1 MHILDLFE
9 GAGSP
14 SSPAPAASFDD
25 IARGLLEL
33 PPEIF
38 DSGHFIEDDEQ
49 PLSDSSFDADFDI
62 EGTASDDLEDFSELL
77 ALEPENFPGSF
88 YENELKLSDSLFE
101 DLQNFSPE
109 VLPTGHYEDVP
120 GTPNQELLGLGNMSK
135 VRLSPP
141 DISAGLGKRE
151 ESKDIAALEKYIA
164 SAETWLN
171 DHDTLCLYSAPYW
184 RKLESEASA
193 VRAIRTILSPHA
205 DISDS
210 LTVYDYTKIYRGLK
224 SNPKVPVLG
233 DWAPNPHMI
242 NCRDGTLNLLTGE
255 VHPPCPEDYF
265 FYAFDLS
272 CSQVLNPP
280 MCGDYFET
288 FVHQISG
295 GNPDVRRQLLE
306 MLAIAMTGI
315 QLKYFYV
322 MLGPSNSG
330 KSQWGRFVQELLG
343 HENVQSV
350 QSVADFG
357 SRFTTADLYKK
368 LLASCLDLP
377 NSVLPEG
384 AIGVLKTFC
393 GCDSVKGEPKNKK
406 SFTYYQKPLVML
418 AGNHPMK
425 VPHTESN
432 DALLNRMIV
441 VPFSAPELD
450 ESERVLNLYQCFL
463 DEAPYI
469 VHEALQAFQD
479 LANRN
484 WSPTRV
490 PVPEAY
496 ATQEGNQT
504 LLAVKSFAKD
514 CVSYAA
520 NAQVSTEELYDAYRE
535 YAFDE
540 GFPEL
545 NKTSFG
551 RTLSSVLNQAVP
563 EVAPVKRV
571 RGSESRGYANIA
583 LA

>member
-9 GAGSP
+9 RAGSP
-14 SSPAPAASFDD
+14 SSLTPASSFDD

-33 PPEIF
+33 SPETF
-38 DSGHFIEDDEQ
+38 GSDHFIEDDEQ
-49 PLSDSSFDADFDI
+49 SLSDSSFDADFDI
-62 EGTASDDLEDFSELL
+62 EGAGSDDLEDFSELL
-77 ALEPENFPGSF
+77 ALEPENFSGSF
-88 YENELKLSDSLFE
+88 YENELQLSDSLFE
-101 DLQNFSPE
+101 NLQNLSPE

-120 GTPNQELLGLGNMSK
+120 GTPSRELLGRNNMPK
-135 VRLSPP
+135 VHLSPP
-141 DISAGLGKRE
+141 DISAGLGNRE
-151 ESKDIAALEKYIA
+151 ESKNITALEKYVV
-164 SAETWLN
+164 SEENWLN
-171 DHDTLCLYSAPYW
+171 DHGTLCLYSTPYW
-184 RKLESEASA
+184 RRLEGEDSV

-210 LTVYDYTKIYRGLK
+210 LTAYDYTKIYRGLK
-224 SNPKVPVLG
+224 SNPEVPVLG

-255 VHPPCPEDYF
+255 VYPPCPEDYF

-272 CSQVLNPP
+272 CSQVLDPP
-280 MCGDYFET
+280 MYGDHFET

-295 GNPDVRRQLLE
+295 DNPDVRRQLLE

-343 HENVQSV
+343 HGNVESI

-357 SRFTTADLYKK
+357 SRFTTAYLYKK
-368 LLASCLDLP
+368 LLVSCLDLP

-393 GCDSVKGEPKNKK
+393 GSDSVKGEPKNKK

-441 VPFSAPELD
+441 IPFSDPELD

-514 CVSYAA
+514 CVLYAA
-520 NAQVSTEELYDAYRE
+520 NEQVSTEELYDAYRE

-545 NKTSFG
+545 NKTAFG
-551 RTLSSVLNQAVP
+551 RAISAALTQAVP
-563 EVAPVKRV
+563 EAAPVKRV
-571 RGSESRGYANIA
+571 RGCESRGYTNIA
-583 LA
+583 LV

>member
-1 MHILDLFE
+1 MLMEDHITCVSTPAKQPIYNFE
-9 GAGSP
+9 AALKQLRLGQFKASNTP
-14 SSPAPAASFDD
+14 SVG
-25 IARGLLEL
+25 RGV
-33 PPEIF
+33 
-38 DSGHFIEDDEQ
+38 
-49 PLSDSSFDADFDI
+49 
-62 EGTASDDLEDFSELL
+62 
-77 ALEPENFPGSF
+77 
-88 YENELKLSDSLFE
+88 KLSKGPCPVDKSAMKLYFSRRNRVNN
-101 DLQNFSPE
+101 DL
-109 VLPTGHYEDVP
+109 
-120 GTPNQELLGLGNMSK
+120 K
-135 VRLSPP
+135 VP
-141 DISAGLGKRE
+141 DISAGLGNRE
-151 ESKDIAALEKYIA
+151 ESKNIAALEKYVV
-164 SAETWLN
+164 SAEHWLN
-171 DHDTLCLYSAPYW
+171 DHGTLCLYSTPYW
-184 RKLESEASA
+184 RRLEGEDNA
-193 VRAIRTILSPHA
+193 VREIRTILSPHA
-205 DISDS
+205 DISNS
-210 LTVYDYTKIYRGLK
+210 LTAYDYAKIYRGLK
-224 SNPKVPVLG
+224 SNPEVPVLG

-242 NCRDGTLNLLTGE
+242 NCMDGTLNLLTGE

-295 GNPDVRRQLLE
+295 GNPNVRRQLLE

-418 AGNHPMK
+418 AGNHPVK
-425 VPHTESN
+425 VPHADRE
-432 DALLNRMIV
+432 DALLTRMIV
-441 VPFSAPELD
+441 VPFADPELD
-450 ESERVLNLYQCFL
+450 ESERVLDLYQIFL
-463 DEAPYI
+463 GEAPYI
-469 VHEALQAFQD
+469 VHEAMQAFQD

-484 WSPTRV
+484 WAPTRV

-514 CVSYAA
+514 CISYAA

-540 GFPEL
+540 GFREL
-545 NKTSFG
+545 NKTAFG
-551 RTLSSVLNQAVP
+551 RVLSSVLNQAVP
-563 EVAPVKRV
+563 EAAPVKRV